1 MDPSP
6 KASSTV
12 HILIEGHRPLAGLAV
27 DLGYLWMKHQ
37 GALRRLVPRW
47 LLLTT
52 PLVQLPLIR
61 TCFRTR
67 DATLLVVWEDAAVSE
82 LSWLEASSNIRIDSQ
97 VEVIVVRAS
106 QPEWSNFLSKQTDQQ
121 EQALLLDL
129 VDRVRIRVAE
139 LSRKECQPK
148 LRGVLELVLYSSK
161 PCLTIQSADLMFLNL
176 SDTFATPKPPN
187 QQRQQQRKLPA
198 GRRCQ
203 QHPCRRCIEPVQQG
217 LEKGHAAAYL

>member
-1 MDPSP
+1 MLYAVSDEEGMPAAGAIILMRRPSHPSGRACFASVKATLTPKFSQAMDPSP

-12 HILIEGHRPLAGLAV
+12 HILIEGHRPLAGLTV

-82 LSWLEASSNIRIDSQ
+82 LSWLQASSNIRIDSQ

-129 VDRVRIRVAE
+129 VDRVQIRVAE

-161 PCLTIQSADLMFLNL
+161 PCLIIQSADLMFH
-176 SDTFATPKPPN
+176 
-187 QQRQQQRKLPA
+187 
-198 GRRCQ
+198 C
-203 QHPCRRCIEPVQQG
+203 
-217 LEKGHAAAYL
+217 